1 MNLNKVF
8 LIGRL
13 TSDVNLRMTPSG
25 QPVASFGVAT
35 NRTWTDKNGQKQEE
49 AEFHNVVVWGR
60 QAELANQY
68 LAKGRLVMIEGRLR
82 TRSYQTA
89 QGEKRVRTEII
100 TERMQFGPK
109 AMGAQ
114 EGFGSSAQVGLPK
127 VDEARQQEA
136 QEALATID
144 LNEPPLDIAAK
155 DEPASFGEDNPPF

>member
-13 TSDVNLRMTPSG
+13 TSDVNLRMTPTG

-35 NRTWTDKNGQKQEE
+35 NRNWTDKNGQKQEE

-68 LAKGRLVMIEGRLR
+68 LAKGRMVMIEGRLR

-89 QGEKRVRTEII
+89 QGEKRIRTEII

-109 AMGAQ
+109 SAGTQ
-114 EGFGSSAQVGLPK
+114 EGFSLPK
-127 VDEARQQEA
+127 TDEAKQPEVQE
-136 QEALATID
+136 QLETID
-144 LNEPPLDIAAK
+144 LNEPLSDSGLK
-155 DEPASFGEDNPPF
+155 DETLNSGEDNPPF